1 MVGALLLL
9 AACSLLGYSWT
20 SGKRG
25 GLLLAPAVGL
35 ASTVL
40 LSYFLSAN
48 FDLVGATAVAVALP
62 LLVALSIAREWRL
75 RKTFAQRYSLVRT
88 DLRDAGLALL
98 PVLLLIVPALHQG
111 VSDFFGVG
119 NFDFFHNSQDG
130 WYLASH
136 SVGQYGADAFY
147 GVLPL
152 VWSANAQGRFAISL
166 LSAFANK
173 YAHINTLHFN
183 AVLLTTCVAAAGM
196 SAHAFAVRM
205 LNLTGRWAVFAVL
218 IFICSAGFA
227 QGYSYFLLGQ
237 ISALPLFLALATSL
251 KPLVD
256 TPQGSPTSEEKVTW
270 AHITIIAF
278 WLNALY
284 VFYAILAFFGGALL
298 MAAAMLNMCGRKDMW
313 KSAAVRVMQ
322 VIVVTLLLFLLLRAF
337 SLPAAAHAIIEW
349 IHLSLKTA
357 GTTVDGPKVFTE
369 YLTEG
374 FFALLLG
381 MVRYPSSQSVFGS
394 LLIWEGSSSVP
405 LLVLSIVG
413 VLSFL
418 VVFVFFATGR
428 TIPRSG
434 KVTLG
439 ALCLISLSCAL
450 AFFISGSGYAIF
462 KIGSWFIPICLIG
475 TAAALSL
482 QRQLPGVNRAILVS
496 ACFILLGAN
505 LVAAF
510 NYSFAFLPLRKVF
523 GYRENAKMVEMS
535 DVHTLK
541 NWLATQPVRQVELD
555 FVDVIKAAWF
565 ANELRDMPF
574 QVVAYTHNFQPLADK
589 VVVPPACR
597 VGKSQDFDQSI
608 LVSEHFPGDGQDIIV
623 SMQPTPRVA
632 FSAGNYHAFDMR
644 QVALYATLGRGTYPS
659 YRLSDNEAR
668 NNKLPR
674 TLRWVEKG
682 FELYIFSRRPGYVD
696 IAMEAAPGFMNG
708 PESRTL
714 TLNGNAIRKQE
725 VFSKAQQ
732 HVRYDRIPVNAG
744 MNCLYFESTDDV
756 RNITRYGALFRESV
770 MAESRFLNFAIGQL
784 AINYHD

>member
-1 MVGALLLL
+1 MVGTLLLL
-9 AACSLLGYSWT
+9 AACTLLGYSWT
-20 SGKRG
+20 GGKRG

-48 FDLVGATAVAVALP
+48 FDLAGATAVAVALP
-62 LLVALSIAREWRL
+62 ALIALQIAREWRL
-75 RKTFAQRYSLVRT
+75 RKTFAQRYSFVRT
-88 DLRDAGLALL
+88 DLCDAGLALL
-98 PVLLLIVPALHQG
+98 PVLLLILPAIHQG

-119 NFDFFHNSQDG
+119 NFDFFYNSQDG
-130 WYLASH
+130 WYLVSH
-136 SVGQYGADAFY
+136 SVNQYSADEFDRI
-147 GVLPL
+147 LPL
-152 VWSANAQGRFAISL
+152 AWSANPQGRFAVTL

-173 YAHINTLHFN
+173 YADINTLHFN
-183 AVLLTTCVAAAGM
+183 AVLLTTCVAAAAMG
-196 SAHAFAVRM
+196 AYAFAVRM
-205 LNLTGRWAVFAVL
+205 LNLSGRWAVFAVL
-218 IFICSAGFA
+218 VFICSAGFA

-237 ISALPLFLALATSL
+237 LSAIPLFLALATSF
-251 KPLVD
+251 KPLLD
-256 TPQGSPTSEEKVTW
+256 IPQGSPDGRENRGW
-270 AHITIIAF
+270 AHISIIAF

-298 MAAAMLNMCGRKDMW
+298 VAAVMLNMYGRKDGW
-313 KSAAVRVMQ
+313 KFAGIRVMQ
-322 VIVVTLLLFLLLRAF
+322 VVVVTLLLFVLLRAF
-337 SLPAAAHAIIEW
+337 SLPAATHAIIDW
-349 IHLSLKTA
+349 INLSLKTA
-357 GTTVDGPKVFTE
+357 GTSVDGPKVFTE

-381 MVRYPSSQSVFGS
+381 VVRYPSSQSVFGT
-394 LLIWEGSSSVP
+394 LLFWEGSSSVP
-405 LLVLSIVG
+405 LLVLSVVG

-418 VVFVFFATGR
+418 AVFVFFATGR
-428 TIPRSG
+428 SIPRSG
-434 KVTLG
+434 KATLG
-439 ALCLISLSCAL
+439 ALCVISLSCGL
-450 AFFISGSGYAIF
+450 VFFISGSGYAIF

-475 TAAALSL
+475 AAAALSL
-482 QRQLPGVNRAILVS
+482 QRQFHCVKRTILML

-523 GYRENAKMVEMS
+523 GYRENAKMVDMNGVQAFKS
-535 DVHTLK
+535 
-541 NWLATQPVRQVELD
+541 WLATQPAKHVYLD
-555 FVDVIKAAWF
+555 FLDGIKAAWF
-565 ANELRDMPF
+565 ANEMRDMP
-574 QVVAYTHNFQPLADK
+574 VSVLAYSHNLQPLMDRL
-589 VVVPPACR
+589 VLPPACPID
-597 VGKSQDFDQSI
+597 KSGDFDQAI
-608 LVSEHFPGDGQDIIV
+608 LVTEHSPGDGQDIIV